1 MFDSSESRVPKRT
14 TILQQCHPGADSFI
28 PCVRHPWFA
37 PSYFLLS
44 HRKRVEKLTQRFH
57 SAWAS
62 NGGITGRGVLLDYHS
77 WASNK
82 SLSPSPF
89 SSTVI
94 PFSHLQQVIA
104 DQNVTFR
111 RGDILLIRSGF
122 TAAYEAL
129 SDSEKLA
136 LSKRARPDFIGV
148 EPTEK
153 VLQWLWENQFAAV
166 AGDMPAFERS
176 PVGLGKDEDDLPPQ
190 VVLHQWLL
198 GGWGMPIGEMFDLE
212 ELAKHCRECQRWS
225 FFLSSVPLKASRAQ
239 SLIFLIGQ
247 FSQRSA
253 RL

>member
-1 MFDSSESRVPKRT
+1 MFDSFESRVSKRT
-14 TILQQCHPGADSFI
+14 TVLQQCHPGADSFI
-28 PCVRHPWFA
+28 SYVRHPWFA
-37 PSYFLLS
+37 PAYVLLS
-44 HRKRVEKLTQRFH
+44 HRRRVEGLTQRSH
-57 SAWAS
+57 PAWAS

-82 SLSPSPF
+82 SLSLSPF

-94 PFSHLQQVIA
+94 PFSHLQHVIA

-111 RGDILLIRSGF
+111 RGDILFIRSGF

-136 LSKRARPDFIGV
+136 LSKRARDDFIGV
-148 EPTEK
+148 EPTKE

-176 PVGLGKDEDDLPPQ
+176 PVGQGKDEDDLPPQ

-225 FFLSSVPLKASRAQ
+225 FFLSSVPLKAGKAQ
-239 SLIFLIGQ
+239 SLILLIGQ

-253 RL
+253 RI